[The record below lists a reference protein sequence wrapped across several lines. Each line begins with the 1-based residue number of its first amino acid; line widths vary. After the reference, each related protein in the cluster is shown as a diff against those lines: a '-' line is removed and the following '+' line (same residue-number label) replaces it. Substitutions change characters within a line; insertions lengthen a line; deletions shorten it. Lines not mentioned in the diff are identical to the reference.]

1 MRYRVPAQ
9 IPTFFDQDKSG
20 QVLKLA
26 VNYKWNTYGRFIHSS
41 FLLLFLVLCFVY
53 GVLVAAGSTSASWS
67 SWGLSQP
74 ALGST
79 AMVLSSLFLLH
90 ELLQLVFQ
98 GPRRFFSSLWNW
110 VDVLAHSAVV
120 ATAAT
125 GSSFSHQP
133 TAAVYAVELRVVC
146 GWTLV
151 LLSVVLIGM
160 LRPYQPT
167 GALVR
172 MLTRIVLDIK
182 WFMLVQ
188 VILLGGFLGALMVM
202 VQGGGKKNGSLR
214 APLALLTGFA
224 MMLGDWD
231 TEELY
236 QNQAKALQLSAVIA
250 FVVYALVVVVVCMNT
265 VLMFSCVSL
274 ACFSTSCGVAVLVLM
289 SLSVLC
295 MCACS

>member
-1 MRYRVPAQ
+1 
-9 IPTFFDQDKSG
+9 
-20 QVLKLA
+20 
-26 VNYKWNTYGRFIHSS
+26 
-41 FLLLFLVLCFVY
+41 
-53 GVLVAAGSTSASWS
+53 
-67 SWGLSQP
+67 
-74 ALGST
+74 
-79 AMVLSSLFLLH
+79 
-90 ELLQLVFQ
+90 
-98 GPRRFFSSLWNW
+98 
-110 VDVLAHSAVV
+110 
-120 ATAAT
+120 
-125 GSSFSHQP
+125 
-133 TAAVYAVELRVVC
+133 
-146 GWTLV
+146 
-151 LLSVVLIGM
+151 VLIGM

-295 MCACS
+295 MCAADRHHGRLLRLHQGARDGGRAGAEGGGAVRDG